1 MERRADGLKGRH
13 EGADAVAFSS
23 AKFTSSA
30 LCRSCSSFNCAN
42 AAKAMSGQS
51 SSSSTAN
58 RPCLRMTGSTSSNPQ
73 RSKRSAAGSWL
84 RAINRYSSFGD
95 ESLLLI
101 AARCRSVQFGHSF
114 ALGPD
119 YLLRFS
125 VPQHL
130 RTGRC
135 GEVLLASYCEDLNYG
150 V

>member
-13 EGADAVAFSS
+13 EGADAIVFSS
-23 AKFTSSA
+23 AKFASSA
-30 LCRSCSSFNCAN
+30 LRRSCSSFTCAN

-101 AARCRSVQFGHSF
+101 AARCWSVQFGHSF

-130 RTGRC
+130 RTDRC
-135 GEVLLASYCEDLNYG
+135 GVVLLASYCGDLNFG